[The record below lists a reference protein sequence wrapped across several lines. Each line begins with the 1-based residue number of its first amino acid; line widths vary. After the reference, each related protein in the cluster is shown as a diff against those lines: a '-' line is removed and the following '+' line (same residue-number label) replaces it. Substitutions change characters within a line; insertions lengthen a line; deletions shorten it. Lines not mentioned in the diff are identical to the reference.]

1 MPRPRPRRDVA
12 GRPPARRRSGFTLL
26 ELAVVLAITIVLGA
40 VAVPSFSGLVAR
52 QRLKSV
58 AHGLQADIAL
68 ARQEAGRRGMAV
80 HLMFHPGPQWCYG
93 LSAGIGVDC
102 RQAHAAPG
110 NGVIK
115 VVRGADHAGTTLLEA
130 SAMAIDPRSGSS
142 LLAEGHARFAS
153 PQAGQQLQVQLGR
166 LGRASVCAP
175 AAPVPSTPACPSAAP
190 AS

>member
-1 MPRPRPRRDVA
+1 MPRPRRDTA
-12 GRPPARRRSGFTLL
+12 GRPPARRRTGFTLL
-26 ELAVVLAITIVLGA
+26 ELAVVLAITAVLGA

-68 ARQEAGRRGMAV
+68 ARHEAGRRGLAV

-93 LSAGIGVDC
+93 LSADVGVDC
-102 RQAHAAPG
+102 RQAHAVPG
-110 NGVIK
+110 SGVIK
-115 VVRGADHAGTTLLEA
+115 VVRAADHAGTTLVEA
-130 SAMAIDPRSGSS
+130 SAMAIDPRNGTS
-142 LLAEGHARFAS
+142 LLAAGHARFAS

-175 AAPVPSTPACPSAAP
+175 AAPVPSTPACRSTAP

>member
-1 MPRPRPRRDVA
+1 MGRPQA
-12 GRPPARRRSGFTLL
+12 AARPPARRHAGFTLL
-26 ELAVVLAITIVLGA
+26 ELAVVMAITIVLGA
-40 VAVPSFSGLVAR
+40 IAVPSFSGLVAR

-68 ARQEAGRRGMAV
+68 ARQEAGRTGQVM
-80 HLMFHPGPQWCYG
+80 HLMFQPGPQWCYA

-102 RQAHAAPG
+102 RQAVAAPG
-110 NGVIK
+110 NGTLK
-115 VVRGADHAGTTLLEA
+115 VVRGADHAGTTLVEA
-130 SAMAIDPRSGSS
+130 LAMAIDPRSGTS

-153 PQAGQQLQVQLGR
+153 PQAGQQLQVRLGR

-175 AAPVPSTPACPSAAP
+175 AAPVAGTSACPPAAP

>member
-1 MPRPRPRRDVA
+1 MNRREGA
-12 GRPPARRRSGFTLL
+12 ARPPVRRRAGFTLL

-80 HLMFHPGPQWCYG
+80 HLMFHPGPQWCCG
-93 LSAGIGVDC
+93 VSAGFGVDC
-102 RQAHAAPG
+102 RQAQAAPG

-115 VVRGADHAGTTLLEA
+115 VVRAADHAGTTLLEA
-130 SAMAIDPRSGSS
+130 SAMAIDPRNGSS
-142 LLAEGHARFAS
+142 LLADGHARFAS

-175 AAPVPSTPACPSAAP
+175 AAPVPSTPACPSTAP

>member
-1 MPRPRPRRDVA
+1 MPQPDVA
-12 GRPPARRRSGFTLL
+12 TWPPPRRRSGFTLL
-26 ELAVVLAITIVLGA
+26 ELAVVMAITIVLGA
-40 VAVPSFSGLVAR
+40 VALPSFSGLVAR

-68 ARQEAGRRGMAV
+68 ARQEAGRSGQVV
-80 HLMFHPGPQWCYG
+80 HLMFHPGPKWCYA

-102 RQAHAAPG
+102 RQAVAAPG
-110 NGVIK
+110 NGILK
-115 VVRGADHAGTTLLEA
+115 VVRAADHAGTTLVEA
-130 SAMAIDPRSGSS
+130 SAMAIDPRSGTS

-175 AAPVPSTPACPSAAP
+175 DTPVPGTPACPRP
-190 AS
+190 VPTT

>member
-1 MPRPRPRRDVA
+1 M
-12 GRPPARRRSGFTLL
+12 L
-26 ELAVVLAITIVLGA
+26 ELAVVMAITIVLGA
-40 VAVPSFSGLVAR
+40 VALPSFSGLVAR

-68 ARQEAGRRGMAV
+68 ARQEAGRTGLAV
-80 HLMFHPGPQWCYG
+80 HLMFQPGPQWCYA

-102 RQAHAAPG
+102 RQAVAAPG
-110 NGVIK
+110 NGILK
-115 VVRGADHAGTTLLEA
+115 VVRGADHAGTTLVEA
-130 SAMAIDPRSGSS
+130 TAMAIDPRSGTS

-153 PQAGQQLQVQLGR
+153 PQAGQQLQVHLGR

-175 AAPVPSTPACPSAAP
+175 AAPVPSTPACPSPAP

>member
-1 MPRPRPRRDVA
+1 MPRPAAAR
-12 GRPPARRRSGFTLL
+12 RPPARRGGGFTLL
-26 ELAVVLAITIVLGA
+26 EVAVAMAIAIVLGA
-40 VAVPSFSGLVAR
+40 MAVPSLGGLVAR

-68 ARQEAGRRGMAV
+68 ARQETGRTGQVV
-80 HLMFHPGPQWCYG
+80 HLMFHPGPQWCYA

-102 RQAHAAPG
+102 RQAQPAPG
-110 NGVIK
+110 NSVLK
-115 VVRGADHAGTTLLEA
+115 VVRAADHAGTILVAAT
-130 SAMAIDPRSGSS
+130 AMAIDPRSGTS

-175 AAPVPSTPACPSAAP
+175 AAPVPGTPACPSPPP